1 MADAANTLYYDLL
14 ARLSAIDE
22 AISLTDYGLT
32 MRSVPYYYAPMNKG
46 PFPISLHRISGIQT
60 DSAYYGPDFWREVVT
75 ISKLVV
81 AGPVGAGYTG
91 VNEGLAY
98 KLIRPVLNTYYAR
111 PRLPDPTTGAA
122 FNFLV
127 PGENVRI
134 SAPSGV
140 SVVGFDPG
148 SEERFFAV
156 EFVLECSFKIK
167 QGRVS

>member
-14 ARLSAIDE
+14 VRMSAIDE

-32 MRSVPYYYAPMNKG
+32 MHSAPYFYGPLNKG
-46 PFPISLHRISGIQT
+46 PFPISLHRISGLQT
-60 DSAYYGPDFWREVVT
+60 DQAYFGPNFIREVVT
-75 ISKLVV
+75 ITKIVV
-81 AGPVGAGYTG
+81 AGPVGSGYAG
-91 VNEGLAY
+91 VNEALAY
-98 KLIRPVLNTYYAR
+98 KLIRPILDTYYAR

-122 FNFLV
+122 FNFLI

-134 SAPSGV
+134 GAPSGTTV
-140 SVVGFDPG
+140 IGFDPA

-156 EFVLECSFKIK
+156 EFILECSFKIK